1 MTEIAPGIEINPAKK
16 SGKPVIAG
24 TRVPVELILG
34 KLANGM
40 LYEDIISEYDLT
52 KDQILAALQYAA
64 NILSEEEIRMVP

>member
-1 MTEIAPGIEINPAKK
+1 MTEIAPGIEINPEKK

-34 KLANGM
+34 KLASGM
-40 LYEDIISEYDLT
+40 LYEDIISEYELT

-64 NILSEEEIRMVP
+64 NIISEKEIRVVP

>member
-1 MTEIAPGIEINPAKK
+1 LTEIAPGIEINTAKK

-34 KLANGM
+34 KLASGK
-40 LYEDIISEYDLT
+40 LYEDIISEYALT
-52 KDQILAALQYAA
+52 KDQILAALKYAA